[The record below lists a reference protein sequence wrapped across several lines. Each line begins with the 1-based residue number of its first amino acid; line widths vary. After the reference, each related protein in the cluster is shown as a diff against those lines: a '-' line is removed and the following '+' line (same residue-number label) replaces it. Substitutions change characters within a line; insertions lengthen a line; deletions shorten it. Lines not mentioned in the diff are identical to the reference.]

1 MPLKKAPIGKILNP
15 KTGRYVSTSGE
26 LGKSL
31 KKKVTFK
38 ENEKPKSPK
47 KIYNKLNV

>member
-1 MPLKKAPIGKILNP
+1 MPLKKAPKDKILNP
-15 KTGRYVSTSGE
+15 KTGRYVKTNSV

-38 ENEKPKSPK
+38 EDNKPKSPK
-47 KIYNKLNV
+47 KIYNN